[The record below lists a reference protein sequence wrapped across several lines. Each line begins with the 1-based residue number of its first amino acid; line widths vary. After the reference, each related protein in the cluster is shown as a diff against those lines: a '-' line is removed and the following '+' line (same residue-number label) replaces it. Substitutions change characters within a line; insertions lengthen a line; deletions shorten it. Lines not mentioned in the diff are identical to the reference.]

1 MDSESDVFAV
11 WSERGG
17 GALDR
22 SPNIDGRV
30 NYNQGCF
37 DRHCHGRR
45 GHTWSLRRET
55 WKCSE
60 LKKLSTKK
68 FKASLIA
75 NHMNVTTRNMK
86 SFFRTSFCR
95 VVEGLRVQYR
105 ESGEGHGS

>member
-1 MDSESDVFAV
+1 MDSESGVFAV